1 MHQLTNYVYI
11 IIIQSVSEPMHV
23 VIIMIERQQSL
34 THTQMHFILIIH
46 RIEYVCAWI
55 KWENTEKK
63 MKKIAYKNWLDFE
76 TMWHL
81 TDEPFIY
88 TFFHSTVG
96 SLHIFVFPLHLT
108 FVWHLRRKY
117 CNIIQPLNEI
127 RKKKIVPAWSTET
140 FHCARIQSLIALQ
153 RINILYIDRWQT
165 RGTRRSTI
173 VTPKHINNTE
183 CNWIASV
190 ATHACI
196 FKSDT
201 LITYIDEWFMDPRL
215 ICAYYIYRK
224 KGRF

>member
-1 MHQLTNYVYI
+1 MRGACILPTVYPLQIILLKKKEKHSNSPMHQLTNYVYI
-11 IIIQSVSEPMHV
+11 IIIQNVSEPMHV

-34 THTQMHFILIIH
+34 THTRMHFILIIH

-96 SLHIFVFPLHLT
+96 SLHIFVFALHLT

-127 RKKKIVPAWSTET
+127 RKKKIVPAWRTQKHFIVHE
-140 FHCARIQSLIALQ
+140 FSL
-153 RINILYIDRWQT
+153 
-165 RGTRRSTI
+165 
-173 VTPKHINNTE
+173 
-183 CNWIASV
+183 
-190 ATHACI
+190 
-196 FKSDT
+196 
-201 LITYIDEWFMDPRL
+201 
-215 ICAYYIYRK
+215 
-224 KGRF
+224 